1 MTNIKRTLYINIAG
15 FVIRLIYQTPASV
28 YLKQILP
35 TLRKHYQG
43 YLLVKKPAKIDY
55 TLHVNEAAPTDFIL
69 KKAKQYYYLLLFQEL
84 SPVRAA
90 THYLINITQL
100 ELIIKTVL
108 YRLLSCHRGMMLH
121 SSASLIKNQAMLFVG
136 PSGAGKSTVSQL
148 LAGQYPVLA
157 DDLVAIRQIGKRF
170 YFYQLPFW
178 EKNSKI
184 TRTTDPYLIK
194 SVNFLSQSP
203 KTQLKLLNNQRIILS
218 QLLPQVTSSKDD
230 QTKQLEL
237 LTKFINSQVFYQFEF
252 SLNKQQV
259 IEAV

>member
-90 THYLINITQL
+90 PHYLINITQL

-136 PSGAGKSTVSQL
+136 PSGAGKSTVSQYL
-148 LAGQYPVLA
+148 LKCCIL
-157 DDLVAIRQIGKRF
+157 LSF

-259 IEAV
+259 IEAVICCQ